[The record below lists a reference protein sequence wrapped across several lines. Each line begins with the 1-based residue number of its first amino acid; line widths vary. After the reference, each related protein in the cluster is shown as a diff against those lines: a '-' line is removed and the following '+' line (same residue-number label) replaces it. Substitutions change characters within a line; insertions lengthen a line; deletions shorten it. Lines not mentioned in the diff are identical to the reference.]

1 MQEST
6 LNATNLITN
15 YTTILEENDDGDLV
29 MTIPPQVLDYL
40 GWFEG
45 DEIEYHIE
53 NHSVVMRKALT
64 FD

>member
-40 GWFEG
+40 GWIEG

>member
-40 GWFEG
+40 GWVESDTIQFS
-45 DEIEYHIE
+45 IE
-53 NHSVVMRKALT
+53 NHSIIMRKQLWI
-64 FD
+64 

>member
-40 GWFEG
+40 GWDEG